1 MVSKVASPADTGT
14 VNRVLRILS
23 AFAAR
28 DRWPLNELAR
38 ELDLPRASVHRL
50 LKLCRPLGFV
60 DQDAEGLYTAGI
72 ELYRVAGKLSAEMPI
87 NRLAAPLLQ
96 GLRDATD
103 ETAMLVLLSRQ
114 ELRIFMSDIA
124 WPSHP
129 LRYTVALNHLQP
141 LTWGAAG
148 RSILAFMEQDEIEQ
162 AIGQAATSPLNG
174 RELDAAGLRKT
185 LEEIRKL
192 GYATSYAERAPDMHG
207 IAVPF
212 FDQEGQVRGNLMLTV
227 PHFRYDEKEQ
237 ERYLGLL
244 RDASAELM
252 RRLGW
257 R

>member
-38 ELDLPRASVHRL
+38 ELELPRASVHRL

-103 ETAMLVLLSRQ
+103 ETAMMVLLSRQ

-129 LRYTVALNHLQP
+129 LRYTVPLNHLQP

-174 RELDAAGLRKT
+174 RELDAAELRKT
-185 LEEIRKL
+185 LEKIRKL

-212 FDQEGQVRGNLMLTV
+212 FDHEGQVRGNLMLTV

-244 RDASAELM
+244 RDATTELM

>member
-1 MVSKVASPADTGT
+1 MVSKLASPADTGT
-14 VNRVLRILS
+14 VNRVLRILA

-60 DQDAEGLYTAGI
+60 DQDAEGLYTPGI

-114 ELRIFMSDIA
+114 ELGIFMSDIA

-129 LRYTVALNHLQP
+129 LRYTVPLNQLQP

-148 RSILAFMEQDEIEQ
+148 RSVLAFMEPHEIEQ
-162 AIGQAATSPLNG
+162 AIAQAATSPLNG
-174 RELDAAGLRKT
+174 RALDVPELRRT
-185 LEEIRKL
+185 LERIRQQ

-212 FDQEGQVRGNLMLTV
+212 FDQGGQVRGNLMVTV
-227 PHFRYDEKEQ
+227 PHFRYDEKKQ
-237 ERYLGLL
+237 QDHLALL
-244 RDASAELM
+244 RDAAGELT

-257 R
+257 K

>member
-1 MVSKVASPADTGT
+1 MESKEASQADTGT

-23 AFAAR
+23 AFAAK

-38 ELDLPRASVHRL
+38 ELDLPRGSVHRL

-72 ELYRVAGKLSAEMPI
+72 ELYRVAGKLSADMPI
-87 NRLAAPLLQ
+87 NRLARPLLE

-114 ELRIFMSDIA
+114 ELRMFFSDIA

-129 LRYTVALNHLQP
+129 LRYTVPLHQLQP

-148 RSILAFMEQDEIEQ
+148 QSLLAFLDEPEIER

-174 RELDAAGLRKT
+174 RPLDVPALRQT
-185 LEEIRKL
+185 LARIRQS

-207 IAVPF
+207 LAVPF
-212 FDQEGQVRGNLMLTV
+212 FDKGGQVRGHIMLTV
-227 PHFRYDEKEQ
+227 PHFRYDPAHQ
-237 ERYLGLL
+237 ERYLHLL
-244 RDASAELM
+244 REASDELA

-257 R
+257 K

>member
-1 MVSKVASPADTGT
+1 MVSKLASPADTGT
-14 VNRVLRILS
+14 VNRVLRILV

-60 DQDAEGLYTAGI
+60 DQDAEGLYTPGI
-72 ELYRVAGKLSAEMPI
+72 ELYRVAGRLSAEMPI

-114 ELRIFMSDIA
+114 ELGIFMSDIA

-129 LRYTVALNHLQP
+129 LRYTVPLNQLQP

-148 RSILAFMEQDEIEQ
+148 RSVLAFMEPQEIEQ
-162 AIGQAATSPLNG
+162 AIAQAATSPLNG
-174 RELDAAGLRKT
+174 RPLDVPELRQT
-185 LEEIRKL
+185 LQRIREQ

-207 IAVPF
+207 IAVPL
-212 FDQEGQVRGNLMLTV
+212 FDRGGQVRGNLMVTV
-227 PHFRYDEKEQ
+227 PHFRYDEKKQREH
-237 ERYLGLL
+237 LALL
-244 RDASAELM
+244 RTAASELA

-257 R
+257 S

>member
-38 ELDLPRASVHRL
+38 ELDLPRGSVHRL

-60 DQDAEGLYTAGI
+60 DQDAEGLYTPGI

-87 NRLAAPLLQ
+87 NRLAGPLLQ

-114 ELRIFMSDIA
+114 DLRIFMSDIA

-129 LRYTVALNHLQP
+129 LRYTAPLNQLQP

-148 RSILAFMEQDEIEQ
+148 RSILAFMQPDEIEE
-162 AIGQAATSPLNG
+162 AISQGAPSPLNG
-174 RELDAAGLRKT
+174 RALDVPELRRT
-185 LEEIRKL
+185 LETIRQR

-212 FDQEGQVRGNLMLTV
+212 FDQDGQVRGNLMLTV

-237 ERYLGLL
+237 QRHLALL
-244 RDASAELM
+244 RDAATELM

-257 R
+257 K

>member
-1 MVSKVASPADTGT
+1 MVSRTASQADTGT

-38 ELDLPRASVHRL
+38 ELDLPRGSVHRL

-60 DQDAEGLYTAGI
+60 DQDAEGLYTPGI
-72 ELYRVAGKLSAEMPI
+72 ELYRVAGKLAAEMPI
-87 NRLAAPLLQ
+87 NRLAGPLLQ

-114 ELRIFMSDIA
+114 DLRIFISDIA
-124 WPSHP
+124 WPTHP
-129 LRYTVALNHLQP
+129 LRYTVPLNQLQP

-148 RSILAFMEQDEIEQ
+148 RSILAFMEAAEIEE

-174 RELDAAGLRKT
+174 RPLDVPELRET
-185 LEEIRKL
+185 LARIRAQ

-207 IAVPF
+207 IAVPL
-212 FDQEGQVRGNLMLTV
+212 FDRAGQVRGNLMLTV
-227 PHFRYDEKEQ
+227 PHFRFDEAEQ
-237 ERYLGLL
+237 QRHLGLL
-244 RDASAELM
+244 REACAELA

>member
-1 MVSKVASPADTGT
+1 MVSKLASPADTGT
-14 VNRVLRILS
+14 VNRVLRILV

-60 DQDAEGLYTAGI
+60 DQDAEGLYTPGI

-114 ELRIFMSDIA
+114 ELGIFMSDIA

-129 LRYTVALNHLQP
+129 LRYTVPLNQLQP

-148 RSILAFMEQDEIEQ
+148 RSVLAFMEPQEIEQ
-162 AIGQAATSPLNG
+162 AIAQAATSPLNG
-174 RELDAAGLRKT
+174 RPLDVPELRQT
-185 LEEIRKL
+185 LQRIREQ

-207 IAVPF
+207 IAVPL
-212 FDQEGQVRGNLMLTV
+212 FDQGGQVRGNLMVTV
-227 PHFRYDEKEQ
+227 PHFRYDEKKQQ
-237 ERYLGLL
+237 EHLALL
-244 RDASAELM
+244 RTASRELA

-257 R
+257 S